1 MWHFERIKTS
11 IFTIEYKKCI
21 NFASINKTRTM
32 DANISLDGLLSFI
45 HSLSLNANNKQWL
58 GEKLLEE
65 ARLERTKQNYNDFIN
80 NMCGAWKDDPRT
92 TEEITDS
99 IRNARQFDTTRHI
112 TTH

>member
-1 MWHFERIKTS
+1 MRQST
-11 IFTIEYKKCI
+11 
-21 NFASINKTRTM
+21 KTRTM

-45 HSLSLNANNKQWL
+45 HSLSLNASNKQWL

-65 ARLERTKQNYNDFIN
+65 ARQERTKQNYNDFIN